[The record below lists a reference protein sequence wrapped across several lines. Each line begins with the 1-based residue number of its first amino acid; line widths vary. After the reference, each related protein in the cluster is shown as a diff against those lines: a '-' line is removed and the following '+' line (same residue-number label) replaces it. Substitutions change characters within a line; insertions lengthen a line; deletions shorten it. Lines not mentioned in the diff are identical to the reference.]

1 MAAHLAISGISSGC
15 SIDSSEAVASNKG
28 LNASLA
34 SLTATRLRPPAQG
47 WPLRLP
53 WDCGSK
59 FIQPRSGCVISSTN
73 QRQPQPPCG
82 WESTKVVPRVAE
94 TANPGLKGATALRF
108 AEKVD
113 SSRT

>member
-1 MAAHLAISGISSGC
+1 MDVHPRFFAREEKRIETLTRGISLGS
-15 SIDSSEAVASNKG
+15 
-28 LNASLA
+28 
-34 SLTATRLRPPAQG
+34 AQD

-59 FIQPRSGCVISSTN
+59 FIQPQSGCVISSRN
-73 QRQPQPPCG
+73 EKRSQPPCG
-82 WESTKVVPRVAE
+82 WDSTKLVPRVAE

-108 AEKVD
+108 AERVD